1 MKDTIKIPDHGN
13 TKIVAH
19 RGLSGI
25 ERENTCAAFVAAGN
39 RSYFGIETD
48 VRITADGHYVLLHD
62 DNTERNC
69 IDCLYPEKS
78 TFQSLRRLQY
88 KDKDETFDRGDL
100 MMPTLQEY
108 VKICRTYGKV
118 GVLEFKG
125 AWTEKMCGEVV
136 EIIRNME
143 YLEGIIFISFSW
155 DNLLN
160 LKKVYPEAS
169 AQWLTWD
176 QKPEDIV
183 GQLVENK
190 IDIDAF
196 FKTLTAEN
204 VKLLHDNGVVVNC
217 WTVDKLEDAEMLIG
231 FGVDQITSNI
241 LE

>member
-1 MKDTIKIPDHGN
+1 MKDTIKIPDHGH
-13 TKIVAH
+13 TQMVAH

-25 ERENTCAAFVAAGN
+25 ERENTCSAFVAAAN

-62 DNTERNC
+62 NDTARNC
-69 IDCLYPEKS
+69 IDKLEPEKS

-88 KDKDETFDRGDL
+88 KDTDETFDRGDL

-118 GVLEFKG
+118 CVLEFKG
-125 AWTEKMCGEVV
+125 GFSEEMCAEVV
-136 EIIRNME
+136 KIISDMN
-143 YLEGIIFISFSW
+143 YLDSIIFISFSW
-155 DNLLN
+155 DNLLH
-160 LKKVYPEAS
+160 LKAVCPQAK

-176 QKPEDIV
+176 QKPEEIV
-183 GQLVENK
+183 DQLVEHD
-190 IDIDAF
+190 IGIDAY

-204 VKLLHDNGVVVNC
+204 VKLLHEHNVVVNC
-217 WTVDKLEDAEMLIG
+217 WTVDNLSDAEQLIAM
-231 FGVDQITSNI
+231 GVDQITSNI

>member
-1 MKDTIKIPDHGN
+1 MKDTIKIPHHGN
-13 TKIVAH
+13 TKMVAH

-25 ERENTCAAFVAAGN
+25 ERENTCSAFVAAAN

-62 DNTERNC
+62 NDTARNC
-69 IDCLYPEKS
+69 IDRLEPEKS

-88 KDKDETFDRGDL
+88 KDADETFDRADL

-118 GVLEFKG
+118 CVLEFKG
-125 AWTEKMCGEVV
+125 AFSEDMCAEVV
-136 EIIRNME
+136 EIISGMD
-143 YLEGIIFISFSW
+143 YLDQIIFISFSW
-155 DNLLN
+155 DNLLH
-160 LKKVYPEAS
+160 LKKVCPQAT

-183 GQLVENK
+183 DQLAEN
-190 IDIDAF
+190 DIGLDAY
-196 FKTLTAEN
+196 FKTLTKEN
-204 VKLLHDNGVVVNC
+204 VKLLHDRGIVVNC
-217 WTVDKLEDAEMLIG
+217 WTVDRLEDAELLIDM
-231 FGVDQITSNI
+231 GVDQITSNI